1 MGKIATETEAY
12 NIGKIGSPVTNKCCT
27 KSRAEALGCAVSGS
41 YVTNRLVQKDDLSR
55 KIISY
60 IATFTLINGD
70 SSSTWMLI
78 NGVPKNTT
86 GFVYFTYLGN
96 TQVTVAF
103 NEGEGIEVNDVNGGN
118 TVALPIGSTGYVY
131 SGNRP
136 HRRLAQFI
144 HRNENY
150 EVRFTI

>member
-60 IATFTLINGD
+60 VATFTLTNGD
-70 SSSTWMLI
+70 FSSMWMLI
-78 NGVPKNTT
+78 NGVPKITT
-86 GFVYFTYLGN
+86 GFVYFTHQGN
-96 TQVTVAF
+96 TPVTEGF
-103 NEGEGIEVNDVNGGN
+103 DEGEGIRVNDVNGGI
-118 TVALPIGSTGYVY
+118 TVTLPGSTGYVY
-131 SGNRP
+131 SGNQP
-136 HRRLAQFI
+136 YRRLAQFT